1 MFLPHRRMWIS
12 LFWVCMMQPVLTY
25 KWHSRMI
32 FYHMH
37 FIKLDY
43 VNWCLIV
50 KTRKNS
56 FVESA
61 DIYKENLVCFVCKV
75 TTTFQKWSVLI
86 LNKLTLNIWHSEH
99 ALLRNWVL
107 FTVNFTPSSSR
118 YFFFPTLIM
127 TVNLPALPM
136 YLTLLLSYLCTK
148 EALLWL
154 HSVGGPILLLE
165 LMFCH

>member
-12 LFWVCMMQPVLTY
+12 LFWVCMIQPVLTY

-32 FYHMH
+32 FYHKH
-37 FIKLDY
+37 FIKWDY
-43 VNWCLIV
+43 VNWCLIG

-56 FVESA
+56 FVQSA

-118 YFFFPTLIM
+118 YFFFPHWLWQLIF
-127 TVNLPALPM
+127 
-136 YLTLLLSYLCTK
+136 LLYLCI
-148 EALLWL
+148 L
-154 HSVGGPILLLE
+154 HCCCHICVQKKLFCGFILLVDR
-165 LMFCH
+165 FFF